1 MPLLIILRHQG
12 DSFPRLRLTGFSA
25 TGRAGRQD
33 WICERLSMTYHQFG
47 KTSLF
52 VSRIGF
58 GTAPLGNVYGELT
71 DAASV
76 RIVHHAVDQGIN
88 FFDTAPYYGDTL
100 AETRLGAALKGKRD
114 QVIIATKAGH
124 YVGQYG
130 QEFDFSPA
138 RICRSLEE
146 SLRRLQTDTIDLF
159 QLHDIEF
166 VATDYILNE
175 SLPVLYRFKEEG
187 KVRYI
192 GISGYP
198 LHVLQTVAEQAPI
211 DSIQSYCHYNLLNTT
226 LANSLLPLAK
236 QHRIGIINSS
246 ILHMGMLTQQGPP
259 GWHPA
264 PDIVHET
271 LARVRDFTQQH
282 HADIAQI
289 ALQFALANRE
299 IDVACLGIRRA
310 EEIDNSLALLDIP
323 INPGLLQQIQQMLEP
338 VLNVSWQLGLPENH
352 EHDAIPSRKTS

>member
-1 MPLLIILRHQG
+1 MIH
-12 DSFPRLRLTGFSA
+12 
-25 TGRAGRQD
+25 
-33 WICERLSMTYHQFG
+33 CQFG
-47 KTSLF
+47 KTDLL

-58 GTAPLGNVYGELT
+58 GTSPLGNVYGEIT
-71 DAASV
+71 DAACV
-76 RIVHHAVDQGIN
+76 RAIHHAIDQGIN

-100 AETRLGAALKGKRD
+100 AETRLGVALKGKRD

-124 YVGQYG
+124 FVGKNG
-130 QEFDFSPA
+130 REFDFSPA
-138 RICRSLEE
+138 RIRRSLEE

-166 VATDYILNE
+166 AATDYILNE

-192 GISGYP
+192 GITGYP

-246 ILHMGMLTQQGPP
+246 ILHMGMLTQQGAPR
-259 GWHPA
+259 WHPA

-271 LARVRDFTQQH
+271 LASVRDFTQQH
-282 HADIAQI
+282 NVDIAQI

-299 IDVACLGIRRA
+299 IDVACVGIQRA
-310 EEIDNSLALLDIP
+310 EEIDTSLTLLDMP
-323 INPGLLQQIQQMLEP
+323 INHSLLPSIQKMLEP
-338 VLNVSWQLGLPENH
+338 VMNVSWQLGLPENH
-352 EHDAIPSRKTS
+352 EPDAVPRRRTV